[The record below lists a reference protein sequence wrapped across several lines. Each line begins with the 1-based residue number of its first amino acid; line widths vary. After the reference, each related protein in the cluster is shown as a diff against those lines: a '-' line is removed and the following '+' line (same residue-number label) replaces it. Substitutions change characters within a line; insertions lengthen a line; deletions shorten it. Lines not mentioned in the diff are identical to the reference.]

1 MDYANDDFTYTTN
14 DGLKVIFV
22 GESSTGKTAL
32 INYLSNECFQQDIVT
47 TSVPVESRITMKIDS
62 KDTELTLSLWD
73 TAGQEKFRCLN
84 KLFFKEAKIAV
95 IVCDITNKQSFEEI
109 RSFWYNYIQEVCG
122 QDIVVAVAEN
132 KADLFD
138 MEAVS
143 ENEVNDFAKQ
153 FRVIHKRTSAKTGEG
168 IRELLKTTCEKY
180 VQLVDEGQIVM
191 HRRTTFSV
199 KSGRNTQL
207 DKQRM
212 NEKKSCC
219 GGKNE
224 E

>member
-122 QDIVVAVAEN
+122 QDIFVNIIRNSVGVGMGVVSAGIPHGDAEV
-132 KADLFD
+132 DLVRIQLEFRMGD
-138 MEAVS
+138 SVTRHAMEGTAITVHHYG
-143 ENEVNDFAKQ
+143 N
-153 FRVIHKRTSAKTGEG
+153 
-168 IRELLKTTCEKY
+168 
-180 VQLVDEGQIVM
+180 
-191 HRRTTFSV
+191 
-199 KSGRNTQL
+199 
-207 DKQRM
+207 
-212 NEKKSCC
+212 
-219 GGKNE
+219 GG
-224 E
+224 